1 MESDEKVLAAKK
13 DYTTLVKS
21 IASKEASGKR
31 FFLIIEYEGDPYD
44 NYKSSSKE
52 SKIITD
58 MNNAIDIISRNFNE
72 IGNPIIKHESETL
85 FLEDFLYHFICKRSS
100 RENTLKQ
107 RKDRLIRDMRFVQSM
122 RYPNDITLASQIP
135 QLPLSSV
142 IAPKGMNFSTP
153 TYCVVDGICYTF
165 LFIRNNSYPRNVYAN
180 WTSCLNFGEGV
191 DIDFFFEKLD
201 REKTVTN
208 LGRVLARKGGD
219 LQDSRENERY
229 EVEEVIRAGSEI
241 QNHMRAGE
249 DLFMGVTMITIWDY
263 DLQSMRQKRGRVINT
278 LKSNQIKVLPA
289 LTECEEAFKM
299 TLPILYINKHLFTKF
314 ERNFL
319 SSSLSSI
326 YPFNELRLHDEDGFV
341 LGLCGESIAVYN
353 NFDSKRYINANIG
366 IFGPSGS
373 GKTYLNLTLARRL
386 RLNDVSVLFIL
397 PLKGYEYREA
407 VEDIN
412 GVFIDL
418 SPGSGICLNIMEIH
432 AEAEIDKAILADA
445 EVTRRSK
452 LQNQITQIITFLQLL
467 LRDDKLSATQ
477 ESELDSTLS
486 ELYSDFGITHDN
498 LSLYDANGKI
508 KTMPTIQD
516 LYDRCTKNPK
526 LESIVSILYPF
537 VSPQGNCRNMNGQT
551 NLDLKNR
558 VIAFDVSNA
567 GDRLLP
573 AFMYLALVFCY
584 DKIKEN
590 THDKYTI
597 FLDEAWK
604 FMINEMAESYVNELI
619 KIVRGYAGSVVFST
633 QNMADVIKGK
643 YGESILDNCTAK
655 FLLKAGEKEASI
667 FQSLFNLN
675 DAEIKSIMKQR
686 KGEITLLANREKIPI
701 LTKTSSREHVL
712 YTTDPNERKKL
723 KEHGT
728 LA

>member
-1 MESDEKVLAAKK
+1 M
-13 DYTTLVKS
+13 
-21 IASKEASGKR
+21 
-31 FFLIIEYEGDPYD
+31 
-44 NYKSSSKE
+44 
-52 SKIITD
+52 
-58 MNNAIDIISRNFNE
+58 
-72 IGNPIIKHESETL
+72 
-85 FLEDFLYHFICKRSS
+85 
-100 RENTLKQ
+100 
-107 RKDRLIRDMRFVQSM
+107 
-122 RYPNDITLASQIP
+122 
-135 QLPLSSV
+135 
-142 IAPKGMNFSTP
+142 
-153 TYCVVDGICYTF
+153 
-165 LFIRNNSYPRNVYAN
+165 
-180 WTSCLNFGEGV
+180 
-191 DIDFFFEKLD
+191 
-201 REKTVTN
+201 
-208 LGRVLARKGGD
+208 
-219 LQDSRENERY
+219 
-229 EVEEVIRAGSEI
+229 
-241 QNHMRAGE
+241 
-249 DLFMGVTMITIWDY
+249 
-263 DLQSMRQKRGRVINT
+263 
-278 LKSNQIKVLPA
+278 
-289 LTECEEAFKM
+289 
-299 TLPILYINKHLFTKF
+299 
-314 ERNFL
+314 
-319 SSSLSSI
+319 
-326 YPFNELRLHDEDGFV
+326 
-341 LGLCGESIAVYN
+341 
-353 NFDSKRYINANIG
+353 
-366 IFGPSGS
+366 
-373 GKTYLNLTLARRL
+373 
-386 RLNDVSVLFIL
+386 LFIL

-633 QNMADVIKGK
+633 QNMADVIKGE
-643 YGESILDNCTAK
+643 YGESILDNFFIYVNHFAANPAV
-655 FLLKAGEKEASI
+655 LLPHSPRESAGKAVPG
-667 FQSLFNLN
+667 
-675 DAEIKSIMKQR
+675 
-686 KGEITLLANREKIPI
+686 IP
-701 LTKTSSREHVL
+701 SGPR
-712 YTTDPNERKKL
+712 
-723 KEHGT
+723 
-728 LA
+728 